1 MNRSFLLPD
10 KGGEARPTF
19 LVTGGV
25 LTTSG
30 IGFKVTAEVTLGL
43 DEPLLDDELDEFGL
57 AASDLS
63 L

>member
-1 MNRSFLLPD
+1 
-10 KGGEARPTF
+10 
-19 LVTGGV
+19 

-30 IGFKVTAEVTLGL
+30 IGFKVTAELTLGL